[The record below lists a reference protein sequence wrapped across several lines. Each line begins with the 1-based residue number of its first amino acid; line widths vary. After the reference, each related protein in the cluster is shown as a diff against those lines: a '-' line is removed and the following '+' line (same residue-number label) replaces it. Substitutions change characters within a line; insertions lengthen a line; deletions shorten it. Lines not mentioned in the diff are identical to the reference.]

1 MEPLPGVPLLI
12 SVSQGEQ
19 LGLSTFLSG
28 GRARGKS
35 GETPGFSSAGVV
47 ECPINA
53 VRFVHSLCIMKE
65 QTLTPSPFHLCV
77 FWEQPSQERE
87 N

>member
-1 MEPLPGVPLLI
+1 MSLCFPSSPEELVLQGRCWAGRRSIWHGQCELMEPLPGVPLLI

-35 GETPGFSSAGVV
+35 EV
-47 ECPINA
+47 EKLQ
-53 VRFVHSLCIMKE
+53 V
-65 QTLTPSPFHLCV
+65 FHLLELLSV
-77 FWEQPSQERE
+77 P
-87 N
+87 